1 MQRNLL
7 EPPVKSHPICL
18 PGAVE
23 HILPTWLRL
32 ERPGE
37 KSIEKFGWC
46 AIVRFFE
53 EIKVWRINGFRRC
66 QLLAKRAYLYNV
78 RICASALG
86 WSFCFLTHHLQDVKL
101 NPQDRMVFA
110 PVTCSGFGRGMHEA
124 KETICTIRMAESP
137 NRKGQ
142 DTHSQSVYPLVN

>member
-46 AIVRFFE
+46 AIVRFLRKLKCDVSMDFG
-53 EIKVWRINGFRRC
+53 V
-66 QLLAKRAYLYNV
+66 
-78 RICASALG
+78 ASCWPNAR
-86 WSFCFLTHHLQDVKL
+86 TYI
-101 NPQDRMVFA
+101 MFA
-110 PVTCSGFGRGMHEA
+110 SVPLPWDEA
-124 KETICTIRMAESP
+124 FVS
-137 NRKGQ
+137 
-142 DTHSQSVYPLVN
+142 